1 MLPSIRHIARGAFKS
16 RARYGAFAVSRVP
29 VRGALALALLLSLT
43 GCEVVPA
50 QDGGATTAAP
60 LAAGGTRAPFAIP
73 AEATIPDGPLGDAV
87 RRGRAILTAT
97 PESLP
102 GHVGNDLRCTSCH
115 LDAGTRENVMSWVGV
130 YARFPQYRPRSGL
143 VIDLEERIGDCFER
157 SLNGRSPAYDSPE
170 MRDMIAYMSWLS
182 RDIPVGREVAGQ
194 GMPRLDPLPP
204 DTAAGRAGYRATCAR
219 CHGEDGQGLVDP
231 APPLWGPRSYNI
243 GAGMARLRT
252 LAAFL
257 SAAMPHDEPGTL
269 TPQQSYD
276 IAAYV
281 NSHSRPDFA
290 AKAKDWPNG
299 DPPPDVAYRTD
310 GRR

>member
-1 MLPSIRHIARGAFKS
+1 MGHHMNSS
-16 RARYGAFAVSRVP
+16 RRRSPLA
-29 VRGALALALLLSLT
+29 ALALLLVLPLL

-50 QDGGATTAAP
+50 QENRATAA
-60 LAAGGTRAPFAIP
+60 AASAASGIRAPFALP
-73 AEATIPDGPLGDAV
+73 DEATIPAGPLGDAV

-102 GHVGNDLRCTSCH
+102 DHVGNDLRCTSCH

-170 MRDMIAYMSWLS
+170 MRDMIAYMAWLS
-182 RDIPVGREVAGQ
+182 RDVPVGRDMAGQ
-194 GMPRLDPLPP
+194 GMRRLDPLAP
-204 DTAAGRAGYRATCAR
+204 DTAAGRAGYAATCAR
-219 CHGEDGQGLVDP
+219 CHGDDGQGEVDP

-257 SAAMPHDEPGTL
+257 SVAMPHDKPGTL
-269 TPQQSYD
+269 EPQQAYD

-290 AKAKDWPNG
+290 NKAKDWPKG
-299 DPPPDVAYRTD
+299 DPPADVAYETD
-310 GRR
+310 GRGQMGDGRGR